1 MMDFPYAV
9 HNPAGV
15 PVMRATEICRY
26 PRNVELSLL
35 DAGYTIRLYGKRIT
49 KTDLRKEKAN
59 VKTR

>member
-1 MMDFPYAV
+1 MIDFSYTV

-35 DAGYTIRLYGKRIT
+35 DAGYTIRLHGKRVT
-49 KTDLRKEKAN
+49 KTDVRKEKAS

>member
-1 MMDFPYAV
+1 MIDYPYTV
-9 HNPAGV
+9 QNPASV

-26 PRNVELSLL
+26 PKSVELSLL
-35 DAGYTIRLYGKRIT
+35 DAGYTIRLHGKRIT

>member
-1 MMDFPYAV
+1 MINYPYTV

-15 PVMRATEICRY
+15 QVMSATEICRY

-35 DAGYTIRLYGKRIT
+35 DAGYTIRLHGKRIT

-59 VKTR
+59 AKTR